1 VGGGTVDLIV
11 QEKMDRNLREV
22 SRGSGD
28 LCGGTFVDAAFLA
41 FLSDRIPCLDRFLD
55 AHPRQTLL
63 LMSWWEQQKRGFKG
77 TGNPVVF
84 DLPARLAA
92 MWESEDEETFEDRL
106 VGYQNENRE
115 VNLEPLP

>member
-1 VGGGTVDLIV
+1 VGGDTVDLIV

-22 SRGSGD
+22 LRGSGD

-41 FLSDRIPCLDRFLD
+41 FLSDRIPCLERFLD

-63 LMSWWEQQKRGFKG
+63 LMSWWEQQKRGFKR

-92 MWESEDEETFEDRL
+92 MWESEDEKTFEDRL
-106 VGYQNENRE
+106 AGYQNENRDI
-115 VNLEPLP
+115 NLEPLP